1 MRKHSAKRRYEETH
15 PWLTFRLDASRLT
28 ARVWMLLGEA
38 CSKCDHIATAPL
50 RPDVAE
56 RLYSLY
62 LAKGVAA
69 TTAIEGNTLSEEDV
83 RLHLEGKLHLP
94 PSKAYLQQEVDNVLH
109 AANAIADA
117 MMHGTLAPLSAAQ
130 IMEWNRQLLHDLPHD
145 SAIVPGAIRSH
156 SVVVMRYRGAPAA
169 DCHLLLERLC
179 DWLNA
184 PEFRPTNTSSRMAWG
199 ILRAIL
205 AHLYLAWIH
214 PFGDGNGRT
223 ARLMELQI
231 LLDAG
236 VPMPTAHLLSNFY
249 NQTRSEYYRQLDY
262 ASQSGGETLPFI
274 EYALQGLVDGLKEQ
288 LEVVRSYQWEVAW
301 RDLVFRTF
309 SGHSGAT
316 EDRRRELALAL
327 STLMTPVAL
336 AAVPD
341 INLRLARAYHGKTVR
356 TMQRDLQA
364 LIELQ
369 LARRIGSHSSALYE
383 ANRERILSFLP
394 PRREG

>member
-1 MRKHSAKRRYEETH
+1 MAKNPTKRLYEKTH
-15 PWLTFRLDASRLT
+15 PWLTFRFDATRLS
-28 ARVWMLLGEA
+28 ARAWMLLGEA

-56 RLYSLY
+56 RLYALY

-69 TTAIEGNTLSEEDV
+69 TTAIEGNTLSEEEV
-83 RLHLEGKLHLP
+83 RRHLEGKLHLP
-94 PSKAYLQQEVDNVLH
+94 PSKAYLQQEIENVLQ
-109 AANAIADA
+109 ASNAIAEE
-117 MMHGTLAPLSAAQ
+117 MMKGVLEPLSSVQ
-130 IMEWNRQLLHDLPHD
+130 IKAWNRQLLQDLPHD
-145 SAIVPGAIRSH
+145 ADVVPGELRAH

-169 DCHLLLERLC
+169 DCELLLDRLC
-179 DWLNA
+179 NWLNES
-184 PEFRPTNTSSRMAWG
+184 EFRPSEASSRMSWG
-199 ILRAIL
+199 ILRAVL

-236 VPMPTAHLLSNFY
+236 VPMPTSHLLSNFY
-249 NQTRSEYYRQLDY
+249 NQTRTEYYRQLDY
-262 ASQSGGETLPFI
+262 ASQSGGDIFPFI

-288 LEVVRSYQWEVAW
+288 LEVVRGYQWEVAW

-309 SGHSGAT
+309 GGRSGPS

-327 STLMTPVAL
+327 STLIAPVPL
-336 AAVPD
+336 SEVPD
-341 INLRLARAYHGKTVR
+341 INLRLSRAYTGKTAR
-356 TMQRDLQA
+356 TMQRDLQE
-364 LIELQ
+364 LIEMK
-369 LARRIGSHSSALYE
+369 LARRIGSHSNALYE

-394 PRREG
+394 PRRAA

>member
-1 MRKHSAKRRYEETH
+1 
-15 PWLTFRLDASRLT
+15 
-28 ARVWMLLGEA
+28 MLLGEA

-56 RLYSLY
+56 RLYLLY

-69 TTAIEGNTLSEEDV
+69 TTAIEGNTLSEDDV

-94 PSKAYLQQEVDNVLH
+94 PSKAYLQQEVDNVLR
-109 AANAIADA
+109 ASNTIASE
-117 MMHGTLAPLSAAQ
+117 MMNGALAPLSSAQ
-130 IMEWNRQLLHDLPHD
+130 IMEWNRQLLHDLPRD
-145 SAIVPGAIRSH
+145 PDIVPGEIRSH

-169 DCHLLLERLC
+169 DCQILIDRLC

-184 PEFRPTNTSSRMAWG
+184 PEFRPVDVSSRMNWG

-262 ASQSGGETLPFI
+262 ASQSGGDILPFI

-288 LEVVRSYQWEVAW
+288 LEVVRGYQWEVAW

-309 SGHSGAT
+309 SGRSGAT

-327 STLMTPVAL
+327 STRMTPVAL
-336 AAVPD
+336 ADVPD
-341 INLRLARAYHGKTVR
+341 INLRLSRAYHGKTVR
-356 TMQRDLQA
+356 TMQRDLQE
-364 LIELQ
+364 LIEMK